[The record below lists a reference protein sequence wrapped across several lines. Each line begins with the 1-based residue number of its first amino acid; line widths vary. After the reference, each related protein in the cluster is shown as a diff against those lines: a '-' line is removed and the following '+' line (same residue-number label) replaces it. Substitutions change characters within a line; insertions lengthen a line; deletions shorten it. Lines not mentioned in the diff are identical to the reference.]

1 MTEFS
6 RIDAEHDQEQFYR
19 VPPTAL
25 HGSPQIQCLS
35 GQATV
40 GSLFAVEKDT
50 NKVIIIKIRVNE
62 GLSRV
67 RSAFSRQIFPVPIIT
82 VSISFRFVSYPT
94 ILSYLIREPRINGL
108 EDREHSTR
116 HSIRYC

>member
-1 MTEFS
+1 MPNIARNNFT
-6 RIDAEHDQEQFYR
+6 R
-19 VPPTAL
+19 VNSAAL

-50 NKVIIIKIRVNE
+50 DKVIIIKIRVTE

-82 VSISFRFVSYPT
+82 VSISFRFVSYST

-108 EDREHSTR
+108 EDREYSAR
-116 HSIRYC
+116 HSIRYW